1 MKPLNLDEQRDVAV
15 ELVAQVM
22 LADGMLA
29 SREVD
34 ALDRHGIAQLL
45 GVPRDA
51 LVEAVIERC
60 QQALDRSAPS
70 GPLRLVDIEQF
81 ERTVDRITDPELR
94 ALVCRAMLVL
104 AKSDG
109 VISPPEQTLL
119 RNVLT
124 RWEIPL
130 EQLRD

>member
-1 MKPLNLDEQRDVAV
+1 MKPLNLDEQRAVAV

-29 SREVD
+29 NREVD

-45 GVPRDA
+45 GVSRDA
-51 LVEAVIERC
+51 LVGAVIERC
-60 QQALDRSAPS
+60 ERTLDGADPARTP
-70 GPLRLVDIEQF
+70 RLVDIEEF
-81 ERTVDRITDPELR
+81 ERTVDRVTDPELR
-94 ALVCRAMLVL
+94 ELVCRAMLVL